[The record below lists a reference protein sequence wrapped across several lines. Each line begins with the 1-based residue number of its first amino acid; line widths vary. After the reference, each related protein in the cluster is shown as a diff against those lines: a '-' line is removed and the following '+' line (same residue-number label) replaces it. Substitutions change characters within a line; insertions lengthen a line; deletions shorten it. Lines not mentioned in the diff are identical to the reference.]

1 MGRGQETETGD
12 INIQTAS
19 AAKRED
25 EIREDVDSGRGEN
38 PGQRTQ
44 QG

>member
-1 MGRGQETETGD
+1 MGD

-25 EIREDVDSGRGEN
+25 EIREDVDSDRGE
-38 PGQRTQ
+38 GQRIQ
-44 QG
+44 QR